1 MFNKK
6 MSEKKVIR
14 DSIHMNIVIEYQIIW
29 DLINTNIFQR
39 LRRIHQ
45 LGGTYMVFPGAE
57 HSRFTHSLGVYNI
70 VRRMINEIDDL
81 SAHLSEREKVIV
93 LCSALLHDI
102 GHGPFSH
109 AFEEVFETN
118 HEKIGIRMIVE
129 DTQINQVLKSYDEM
143 FPLEISQVIDK
154 KHPNQLLTQLISS
167 QVDADRMDYLLRDS
181 YNCGVSYGN
190 FDLERLFRS
199 IVIVDEKVA
208 FKESGVHALEDYIF
222 ARYHMYWQVY
232 LHPSA
237 NAFEIILNKT
247 LNRVKA
253 LASKNYQFKTDLGL
267 LKPFFDID
275 NLSIDDYIVLDEA
288 ILTYYFTMLQQEDD
302 EILAN
307 LCNSF
312 INRKLFK
319 NIDLKSKDEGQKII
333 EDVEKNNEKQEYYFE
348 IQFIKSSLY
357 KYYGDLNP
365 QSIIV
370 VSKDGTSKELF
381 DASELVSAIVNSA
394 KQKVE
399 TKLYYHQDYI
409 PELYGKY

>member
-6 MSEKKVIR
+6 MDDKKVIR
-14 DSIHMNIVIEYQIIW
+14 DSIHKNILIEYQIMW

-70 VRRMINEIDDL
+70 VRRMINEVDNL
-81 SAHLSEREKVIV
+81 SSHLSERDKIIV

-118 HEKIGIRMIVE
+118 HEIIGIRMILE
-129 DTQINQVLKSYDEM
+129 DTSINRVLKSYDEN

-154 KHPNQLLTQLISS
+154 KHPNTLLVQLISS

-181 YNCGVSYGN
+181 YNCGVTYGN

-199 IVIVDEKVA
+199 MVVVNEKVA

-237 NAFEIILNKT
+237 NSFEIILNKI
-247 LNRVKA
+247 LKRVKH
-253 LASKNYQFKTDLGL
+253 LFSINYQFKNDLVL
-267 LKPFFDID
+267 LKPFFDL
-275 NLSIDDYIVLDEA
+275 NTLSIEDYVVLDEA
-288 ILTYYFTMLQQEDD
+288 ILTYYFTIMQNEED
-302 EILAN
+302 EILSN
-307 LCNSF
+307 LCKCF

-319 NIDLKSKDEGQKII
+319 HMELNSREEGENVIKINENNID
-333 EDVEKNNEKQEYYFE
+333 KQEYYFE
-348 IQFIKSSLY
+348 IQFVKSTMY
-357 KYYGDLNP
+357 NYYGDLNP

-370 VSKDGTSKELF
+370 LSKDGTIKELF
-381 DASELVSAIVNSA
+381 DVSELVSAIVNSA
-394 KQKVE
+394 KQKE
-399 TKLYYHQDYI
+399 EIKLYYHQDYMK
-409 PELYGKY
+409 ELYEKY